1 MIVLRCYWHF
11 RSHPLEFSYMTRGIQ
26 DRVKRGTPAL
36 AVSLSSMRPDIEEAA
51 KIKSDAALLNVF
63 YFRNMAIFL

>member
-1 MIVLRCYWHF
+1 
-11 RSHPLEFSYMTRGIQ
+11 MTRGIQ